1 VLIPV
6 EWIFTSTGSRMIL
19 GAGNHH
25 LHLDHR
31 HLPQEDTMENEANTK
46 EAGGLEAD
54 LVVATPLDLPS
65 SKLLSDS
72 TK

>member
-1 VLIPV
+1 
-6 EWIFTSTGSRMIL
+6 
-19 GAGNHH
+19 
-25 LHLDHR
+25 
-31 HLPQEDTMENEANTK
+31 MENEANTK
-46 EAGGLEAD
+46 EAGGLEAA